1 MTDADRARRKV
12 FDHASTSDQERYPTS
27 KTASASGSL
36 FNGKEIASFKKNVHP
51 VACLPSQVLGTTTNP
66 KMDHRDRGE
75 DLVYYLMA
83 AKQVGK
89 RKKTSLI
96 ILKKENN

>member
-51 VACLPSQVLGTTTNP
+51 QLLS
-66 KMDHRDRGE
+66 
-75 DLVYYLMA
+75 
-83 AKQVGK
+83 
-89 RKKTSLI
+89 S
-96 ILKKENN
+96 